1 MWKNKEAHKETKAT
15 SILRSA
21 VAKVCIRKKMCLCF
35 QVKTRAIERRKKT
48 SSLMSEKT
56 SVIHVIM

>member
-35 QVKTRAIERRKKT
+35 QVKTRAIERRKK
-48 SSLMSEKT
+48 
-56 SVIHVIM
+56 HPR